1 MCSVEIPTNAKL
13 PAFETKYSR
22 SGFVSHI
29 TLPNTKRE
37 RKPRNGISW
46 LKELQIKNWFKYEI
60 HELMRQT
67 KQSNFLAG
75 IQNQDL
81 ICIIGLSIFW
91 ITEYLITQV
100 FADSNFECCIDYAMW
115 LFQNINPAIIRI
127 ACCCNCIC
135 KSSWSFKQSQ
145 IKVWAGLS
153 HWFFDPSKGLRLDLS
168 EKSPCSHHRSGVE
181 LWQIQIQISYLSLA
195 IFVCGDTTVV
205 LTMTNTEIVYRYCIC
220 PLPYLSEKLVSF
232 CWAWCWSA
240 VTNDVQSKVLSA
252 ISNNSNFN
260 HFRKKIED
268 CLHQS

>member
-1 MCSVEIPTNAKL
+1 
-13 PAFETKYSR
+13 
-22 SGFVSHI
+22 
-29 TLPNTKRE
+29 
-37 RKPRNGISW
+37 
-46 LKELQIKNWFKYEI
+46 
-60 HELMRQT
+60 MRQT
-67 KQSNFLAG
+67 KKSDFLARV
-75 IQNQDL
+75 QNQDL

-100 FADSNFECCIDYAMW
+100 FADSTFECYIDYWQCDYFKMSKAWSLIMG
-115 LFQNINPAIIRI
+115 I

-145 IKVWAGLS
+145 IKVWAGPS

-181 LWQIQIQISYLSLA
+181 LWQIQIQIQIHWS
-195 IFVCGDTTVV
+195 IVFVPCHICMWWHHSGVDKHKYR
-205 LTMTNTEIVYRYCIC
+205 IIYRYCIC

-252 ISNNSNFN
+252 ISYNSNFK
-260 HFRKKIED
+260 HFRKKLRIVCIRTTTRAVKLTE
-268 CLHQS
+268 